1 MNDSFLL
8 SRVLLQFGENAADVI
23 ADLSAA
29 TMTPD
34 GSLWLG
40 SDECNAIERLQ
51 PLESCVYG
59 QHQAFPVADFVEL
72 FDEDSEIDIEAL
84 GYSEGYLWVIG
95 SHSSKRKNA
104 KGKGIQKDIQRLA
117 TIKHDPNRYLLAR
130 IPVINGKLVKSCKL
144 SDGTQLTAATLQ
156 KTAENNILIQAL
168 KEDEHIGP
176 FLRIDLPSKD
186 NGLDIEGM
194 AVADHKVFLGLRGPV
209 LRGWAVLLEL
219 ELEEN
224 GPDVL
229 SMKTLENGKLYRKHF
244 LNLDGLGVRD
254 LYLHNKDLLIL
265 AGPTMTLSGE
275 QQIFRLK
282 DVLNHN
288 DNCIWHG
295 GTENLE
301 ALFDIPLT
309 MGCDFAEGMTLF
321 PCLGY
326 KDSLLVV
333 YDRPAEKRLVGED
346 AVLGDVFRL
355 PFSTTELG

>member
-1 MNDSFLL
+1 MADSFLL
-8 SRVLLQFGENAADVI
+8 SRVLLQFGENSEDVI

-40 SDECNAIERLQ
+40 SDECNAVERLQ
-51 PLESCVYG
+51 PLENYVYG
-59 QHQAFPVADFVEL
+59 NHQAFPIGDFVEL

-84 GYSEGYLWVIG
+84 AYSEGYLWVIG

-104 KGKGIQKDIQRLA
+104 KGKNIQKDIQRLA
-117 TIKHDPNRYLLAR
+117 TIKHDTNRYLLAR

-156 KTAENNILIQAL
+156 KTTENNILIQAL

-176 FLRIDLPSKD
+176 FLSIDLPSKD

-194 AVADHKVFLGLRGPV
+194 AVAGHKIFLGLRGPV
-209 LRGWAVLLEL
+209 LRGWAVLLEI
-219 ELEEN
+219 ELEKNET
-224 GPDVL
+224 DVL
-229 SMKTLENGKLYRKHF
+229 SLKTLEDGKLYRKHF
-244 LNLDGLGVRD
+244 LNLDGLGIRD
-254 LYLHNKDLLIL
+254 LYLHNEDLLIL

-282 DVLNHN
+282 DVLEHN
-288 DNCIWHG
+288 DDRIWYG
-295 GTENLE
+295 EADDLD

-321 PCLGY
+321 PCLGC

-333 YDRPAEKRLVGED
+333 YDCPAENRLVGED
-346 AVLGDVFRL
+346 AVLADVFRL
-355 PFSTTELG
+355 PT